1 MRVSERMRFD
11 IVQNRVHEAKGR
23 NAEAMEKLS
32 SQKEVT
38 LLSDDPTKATQIIRL
53 RDTITDVV
61 QFQKNIDYSKGLLD
75 VTENSLDRMSTSLIR
90 AKELAIGMAND
101 TNDAKA
107 KEATSREIRE
117 IMNEVVQIANT
128 TFKGKYIFGGFRN
141 QTPPLSLDGDFL
153 GDDGQLFLQV
163 STGDFRQV
171 NLPGRY
177 LFEAS
182 PDDRQ
187 NGHFNMV
194 HSLEVLFDGMAA
206 NDKNSIHR
214 AMAELDHQIE
224 KTTSTQATVGSQWN
238 SLKSAADRLA
248 LEEVSLRANLSKV
261 QDADF
266 YNATSE
272 FKRTETTLQSTLMA
286 STKLL
291 QPSLLNFL
299 Q

>member
-1 MRVSERMRFD
+1 MRFD
-11 IVQNRVHEAKGR
+11 IVQNRVNEAKSG
-23 NAEAMEKLS
+23 NADAMERLS
-32 SQKEVT
+32 SQKDVR

-53 RDTITDVV
+53 RDSITDVV
-61 QFQKNIDYSKGLLD
+61 QFQKNIDYSKGLLE
-75 VTENSLDRMSTSLIR
+75 VTENSLERMGTSLIR

-128 TFKGKYIFGGFRN
+128 TFKGRFVFGGFRN

-153 GDDGQLFLQV
+153 GDDGQLYLQV
-163 STGDFRQV
+163 SSGDFRQV
-171 NLPGRY
+171 NMPGRY

-194 HSLEVLFDGMAA
+194 HALEVLFDGMVS
-206 NDKNSIHR
+206 NDKTAIHK
-214 AMAELDHQIE
+214 AMSELDHQIE
-224 KTTSTQATVGSQWN
+224 KTTSSQATVGSQWN
-238 SLKSAADRLA
+238 SLKSAQDRLA
-248 LEEVSLRANLSKV
+248 LEEVSLRTNLSKV

-272 FKRTETTLQSTLMA
+272 FKRTETTLQSTLLS